1 MLIQLPA
8 ALHPLQLDG
17 CPPQVALGGRGTD
30 VTSFC
35 LVFSPIRD
43 GLKSNA
49 SVVLNASSSP
59 KRKPIPNPVHCPKT
73 LSSRMPLAARSSQ
86 TLIRIDWCFTAS
98 HQMKHR
104 ATGVTAQ
111 PGEAWHDVEVQVFAG
126 LCLSGDQTKRKTGR
140 SVCDTL
146 LGKVKCP
153 RERKRP
159 DIAPFRVLPT
169 CPPSHHHSLL
179 QSNNIG

>member
-140 SVCDTL
+140 SVCDSL

-159 DIAPFRVLPT
+159 GIAPFRVLPT
-169 CPPSHHHSLL
+169 CPPSPLSPPLSFTV
-179 QSNNIG
+179 Q